1 MVSLAQRK
9 SISISISHGIIN
21 KKKKNQKMRSIAG
34 PRGIWE
40 SKMYQHP
47 NKNHAS
53 SCDLRRHPTPCP
65 CQYIGID
72 NMKQARQK
80 RKRKEKK
87 DVEKQTMIQVNTKN
101 PKPDP
106 PIYSNMH
113 PVRRKELKQRRK
125 EKKGVKKVNP
135 GAF

>member
-21 KKKKNQKMRSIAG
+21 KKKKHQKMRSIAG

-65 CQYIGID
+65 CQYIGIE

-80 RKRKEKK
+80 RKRKGK
-87 DVEKQTMIQVNTKN
+87 
-101 PKPDP
+101 
-106 PIYSNMH
+106 
-113 PVRRKELKQRRK
+113 R
-125 EKKGVKKVNP
+125 EKKGRRKANHDTSQHEEPQTRSPDLFKYASSSKKRIETKKKK
-135 GAF
+135 GR